1 MNGIRLL
8 LVAALL
14 PLVGWL
20 SGCGNFYPGDPIE
33 TKPGFIAALNGAN
46 ETPPTAS
53 PAVARLTASYSP
65 SRRILT
71 WTLSYRD
78 LSGRITY
85 AEFRGPDIEGTDSAV
100 VPINLLIEGAQ
111 HPGEA
116 TLTDQQAA
124 DLLAGRWYV
133 VLKTEKYPA
142 GEIRGALVGN
152 TR

>member
-8 LVAALL
+8 AVAALIL
-14 PLVGWL
+14 G
-20 SGCGNFYPGDPIE
+20 GCGNFYPGDPIE
-33 TKPGFIAALNGAN
+33 TKPRFSAALTG
-46 ETPPTAS
+46 
-53 PAVARLTASYSP
+53 
-65 SRRILT
+65 
-71 WTLSYRD
+71 WTLRYRD

-100 VPINLLIEGAQ
+100 VPINLLIEGNQ

-116 TLTDQQAA
+116 TLTDEQAG
-124 DLLAGRWYV
+124 DMLAGRWYV

-142 GEIRGALVGN
+142 GEIQGPLVRT